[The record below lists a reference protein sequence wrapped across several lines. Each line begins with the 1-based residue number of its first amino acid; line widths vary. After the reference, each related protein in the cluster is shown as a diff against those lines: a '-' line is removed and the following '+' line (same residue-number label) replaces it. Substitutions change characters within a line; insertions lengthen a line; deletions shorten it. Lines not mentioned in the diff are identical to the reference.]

1 MKKISSMKPLHNPRD
16 IVIGLV
22 IVVMAAEFSIM
33 LLIGFLTPL
42 LGDYVPDVFWDYAD
56 SVLLAIIIVPALFY
70 LVWRPMEDQQ
80 IILGKNNEELNR
92 VTARLRED
100 ESLLMAQ
107 HQQALENLQR
117 MIEVEK
123 LSSLGIMVGGVAH
136 EINNPL
142 MGILNYVEFARDNA
156 ADPKAKKVLE
166 DALHEIHR
174 IKKIVANMLVFIRS
188 DSTHQES
195 CNAQETVT
203 RTLSL
208 LEGELRKSAVQIRVE
223 MNEDLPPVKCDAG
236 SLQQVLV
243 NLILNA
249 RDALAGQAGQAG
261 QSIRIAGIHEDGKV
275 VLSVC
280 DNGPGIPEAI
290 RHKIFD
296 PFFTTKPVG
305 KGTGLGLSVSR
316 HLVELAGG
324 TIKLYQQDSYGCCFR
339 VAFSAILN
347 PRE

>member
-1 MKKISSMKPLHNPRD
+1 MNKLSSLVPIHNPRD
-16 IVIGLV
+16 IVIRLV
-22 IVVMAAEFSIM
+22 VVVMAAEFSIM
-33 LLIGFLTPL
+33 LLIGFLAPL
-42 LGDYVPDVFWDYAD
+42 LGAYVSDAFWDYAD
-56 SVLLAIIIVPALFY
+56 SLLLALIIVPASFY
-70 LVWRPMEDQQ
+70 LVWRPMEAQQ
-80 IILGKNNEELNR
+80 LLLEQQNDKLNR
-92 VTARLRED
+92 LTAQLRED
-100 ESLLMAQ
+100 ESLLTAQ
-107 HQQALENLQR
+107 HQQALDNLQR

-156 ADPKAKKVLE
+156 ADPKAKQVLE
-166 DALHEIHR
+166 DALHEVHR

-188 DSTHQES
+188 DSMHQES
-195 CNAQETVT
+195 CSVQETVV
-203 RTLSL
+203 RTLIL
-208 LEGELRKSAVQIRVE
+208 LGGELKKSAVQIGVK
-223 MNEDLPPVKCDAG
+223 MDSDLPPVKCDAG

-249 RDALAGQAGQAG
+249 RDALAGQSEQH
-261 QSIRIAGIHEDGKV
+261 IRITGVYDDGKV
-275 VLSVC
+275 ILSVC

-290 RHKIFD
+290 RDKIFD

-324 TIKLYQQDSYGCCFR
+324 TIKFNPQDSCGCCFG
-339 VAFSAILN
+339 VAFAAFLDQ
-347 PRE
+347 PE